1 MHIINATP
9 NAKRKMCSACASA
22 RNCVHAA
29 CVCVNIATRQSSCD
43 ILIFESAANCFSF
56 APAEVN
62 ESTDSHHQKYTT
74 HRSVLSE
81 PAPHLVKACLPAYLS
96 LSLCSEG
103 KQTRLRYTHLQKHLA
118 AWALIPFRLVL
129 KSRSQVNRGESHVL
143 FVSQHF
149 WPSVSVKAD
158 FFFFLH
164 NAAYGQAF
172 LNRPEKCQGRACDR
186 FTWDD
191 PSPHECDLP
200 DGCSCGFYTSYNNVT
215 WPAVHLRL
223 NLQLNALQWSLKRW
237 LLAAPCF
244 SNVVMHMGSNIGVP
258 FVRGKKC
265 KFNLKTIPSCGQT

>member
-1 MHIINATP
+1 MPHTEITCALTHATHRTEKYMHIINATA

-118 AWALIPFRLVL
+118 A
-129 KSRSQVNRGESHVL
+129 
-143 FVSQHF
+143 
-149 WPSVSVKAD
+149 
-158 FFFFLH
+158 
-164 NAAYGQAF
+164 
-172 LNRPEKCQGRACDR
+172 
-186 FTWDD
+186 
-191 PSPHECDLP
+191 
-200 DGCSCGFYTSYNNVT
+200 
-215 WPAVHLRL
+215 
-223 NLQLNALQWSLKRW
+223 
-237 LLAAPCF
+237 
-244 SNVVMHMGSNIGVP
+244 
-258 FVRGKKC
+258 
-265 KFNLKTIPSCGQT
+265 